1 MAVSHT
7 LTHTSV
13 NSTQSSNAAASV
25 ADRLRKQI
33 KNHAV
38 KVLRET
44 IAEKSCGVTTAMLR
58 GHSGPMAVHLCCKV
72 TICSLFRSLS

>member
-1 MAVSHT
+1 MALSYEP
-7 LTHTSV
+7 TSV
-13 NSTQSSNAAASV
+13 NSTQASNTAASV

-44 IAEKSCGVTTAMLR
+44 IAEKSCVITRAMLR
-58 GHSGPMAVHLCCKV
+58 GHSGPMAAQIRACQCPSTFVL
-72 TICSLFRSLS
+72 